1 MAGVTDAFL
10 VYSMVK
16 RLAVPFKK
24 WPAYKLGIIDA
35 SGHVLKRKATLTT
48 PEERDAWGR
57 YDIMIA
63 NLKKL
68 IAKVPGG
75 SSMIGSAAA
84 AAFLFKECRDIDAE
98 DGVLLEQKFNQHFGV
113 LLEDMG
119 AIPANN
125 VGGGQVA
132 ALGVGPNGEPS
143 KRTTLPK
150 LRQIMK
156 RKSVKANAAN

>member
-35 SGHVLKRKATLTT
+35 DGHVLKKKATLTT

-84 AAFLFKECRDIDAE
+84 AAFLFKECMDIDAE
-98 DGVLLEQKFNQHFGV
+98 DEMILEQRFNSHFGM
-113 LLEDMG
+113 LIEDMG
-119 AIPANN
+119 AVPANN

-132 ALGVGPNGEPS
+132 ALGVGPNGEPP

-150 LRQIMK
+150 LRQMMK
-156 RKSVKANAAN
+156 RKSVKANVPN

>member
-35 SGHVLKRKATLTT
+35 NGHVLKKKATLST

-84 AAFLFKECRDIDAE
+84 AAFLFKECMDIDAE
-98 DGVLLEQKFNQHFGV
+98 DDVLLEQRFNQHFNI

-119 AIPANN
+119 AVPTNN

-132 ALGVGPNGEPS
+132 ALGVGPSGEPP

-150 LRQIMK
+150 LRQIIK
-156 RKSVKANAAN
+156 RKPVKANVPG